1 MNRLILA
8 VLLLGAGI
16 ALSVS
21 SGQSSTIATVTE
33 AQVRDMPV
41 MGGSPGVDIGEECFA
56 VISRFD
62 PVGKTN
68 ALYVFDLKGKLLFS
82 RSSTQGCAFYL
93 VDLRKTPGFIFVTEW
108 ISEGKYRTFV
118 LDKDGSIVAEV
129 RDESP
134 VQSTTGLA
142 YLYTTNNISFGSS
155 PRVYDGEGRFIA
167 DLTPASAYWELQA
180 LDDSLLLFHNA
191 DRIQILKVPEMTE
204 QRELQL
210 PDVRP
215 TSPRHT
221 AVSPNGSHYAFRS
234 LDGLVVCN
242 LESGAMHVLPHE
254 MSSSYYIRRPHSVLS
269 RAGEYVLTHDRNGLC
284 CRLFRFGESGYSKVA
299 DFTAAPKGHVDF
311 TYKTPLFVGPYCVIN
326 YFDDSEDE
334 VKLRSYQF
342 DWSKVAPGL
351 VNGNAFDGYL
361 VPCESKGVPMFRLL
375 SPGSRSG
382 GTASISTVR
391 IEEEDHE

>member
-1 MNRLILA
+1 
-8 VLLLGAGI
+8 
-16 ALSVS
+16 
-21 SGQSSTIATVTE
+21 
-33 AQVRDMPV
+33 MPV

-68 ALYVFDLKGKLLFS
+68 ALYVFDLDGKLLFS

-93 VDLRKTPGFIFVTEW
+93 VDLRTTPGFIFVTEW
-108 ISEGKYRTFV
+108 IAEGAYRTFV
-118 LDKDGSIVAEV
+118 LEKDGSIVAEV

-142 YLYTTNNISFGSS
+142 YMYTTNNFSFGSS
-155 PRVYDGEGRFIA
+155 PRVYDGEGRVIA
-167 DLTPASAYWELQA
+167 DLTPASGIWELQA
-180 LDDSLLLFHNA
+180 LDDSLLLFHNS
-191 DRIQILKVPEMTE
+191 DRIQILQVPEMTV
-204 QRELQL
+204 QREFQL

-215 TSPRHT
+215 TSPRRT
-221 AVSPNGSHYAFRS
+221 AVSPDGSHYAYRS

-254 MSSSYYIRRPHSVLS
+254 MSRSYIRKPHCVLS
-269 RAGEYVLTHDRNGLC
+269 RAGELVLTHDRNGLSC
-284 CRLFRFGESGYSKVA
+284 TLFRRGESGYSKVT
-299 DFTAAPKGHVDF
+299 DFTAGPRGHVDF
-311 TYKTPLFVGPYCVIN
+311 TYKTSLFVGPYCVIN

-334 VKLRSYQF
+334 VILRSYQF

-361 VPCESKGVPMFRLL
+361 VPCEPAGAPVFRLL
-375 SPGSRSG
+375 SPGSQPDA
-382 GTASISTVR
+382 TASISTVR
-391 IEEEDHE
+391 IEEEEHE